1 MARILIVDDD
11 PRINLI
17 LQQLLRIKGHE
28 GVAAESGACALDLIK
43 QGAFDVA
50 ITDLRMPHMNGL
62 EFLREAKALK
72 PSMPVILVTAYAS
85 NETAAESIKLG
96 VFDYVSKP
104 FKFDDLL
111 ATIERALTADKDKSR
126 AIDGYTGNNPAI
138 KAYFE
143 SAEEQA

>member
-11 PRINLI
+11 QRITLI
-17 LQQLLRIKGHE
+17 LKQLLRIKGHE
-28 GVAAESGACALDLIK
+28 GVPAESGAIALDLMK
-43 QGAFDVA
+43 QGAFDVV

-85 NETAAESIKLG
+85 NETAVESIKLG

-111 ATIERALTADKDKSR
+111 ATIERALMADKDKSR
-126 AIDGYTGNNPAI
+126 ATDGYTGNNPAI
-138 KAYFE
+138 KEYLE
-143 SAEEQA
+143 SDDQK